1 MTRAK
6 RRACP
11 RARPRIVNPA
21 ALRASAAA
29 LGAFGLVA
37 LLDEPTVPDREVYDW
52 ARRNYDRRIELAQWP
67 IELFGLPGA
76 YIPVAVLVARHLRK
90 RGKAGAGTVTA
101 GACAGW
107 AAVRLSRL
115 VIHRPRPPRPPNR
128 HPKSE
133 STFPSG
139 HTTGV
144 TSMALVLAHVLH
156 DEQMLTSRQ
165 ALLLALGLPLVT
177 GVNRVYV
184 REHWL
189 TDVIG
194 GLTLGISAG
203 LAILATRRA

>member
-6 RRACP
+6 PRTGP

-37 LLDEPTVPDREVYDW
+37 QLDEPTLLDREVYDW
-52 ARRNYDRRIELAQWP
+52 ARRNYGRRIELAQWP
-67 IELFGLPGA
+67 IELFGLPGV
-76 YIPVAVLVARHLRK
+76 YIPAALLVGRELGT
-90 RGKAGAGTVTA
+90 RGKAGGGTVTA
-101 GACAGW
+101 GALAGW

-115 VIHRPRPPRPPNR
+115 VIHRPRPPRPRGR
-128 HPKSE
+128 HSKSE

-144 TSMALVLAHVLH
+144 TAMALVAASVLH
-156 DEQMLTSRQ
+156 DEQMLTAGQ

-177 GVNRVYV
+177 GLNRVYV

-189 TDVIG
+189 TDVLG
-194 GLTLGISAG
+194 GLTLGLSAG